1 MTALENTQ
9 LKQTEAATPS
19 FPTNDNAG
27 AAAVAGSWAQQDPIL
42 RDLWAK
48 NLTPEQ
54 ISVHLGRSVAAI
66 MTRAARLGLPRRF
79 APGRKPIVRAA
90 GTPAL
95 QRQRPARS
103 FTKEM
108 FGEALTPTAAR
119 VMRMCLMCT
128 HPFQSHGSHN
138 RICPKCK
145 GSPDYESGSRLND
158 TEYLF

>member
-1 MTALENTQ
+1 MTALEGTQ
-9 LKQTEAATPS
+9 LKQAEATAPS
-19 FPTNDNAG
+19 FHINDNTG
-27 AAAVAGSWAQQDPIL
+27 AASWAQQDAVL
-42 RDLWAK
+42 RDLWSQ
-48 NLTPEQ
+48 NMTPED
-54 ISVHLGRSVAAI
+54 ISVRLGRSVAAI

-79 APGRKPIVRAA
+79 APGRKPLIRAA
-90 GTPAL
+90 GTPVP
-95 QRQRPARS
+95 QRQRPART

-108 FGEALTPTAAR
+108 FGETLNSPAAR

-158 TEYLF
+158 TEYLY